1 MQYKLNQ
8 YTMKEY
14 AFYLILSLLFVSVQA
29 QEVSF
34 TEYDMD
40 NGLHVILHQDNAAPV
55 VTTSVLYHVGAKD
68 ELADRTGFAHF
79 FEHLLFEGT
88 KNIGRGEW
96 FSIVSSNGG
105 KNNAF
110 TSNDYTYYYEVFPS
124 NSLELGLWLESER
137 MLHPVI
143 NQDGIDTQKDVI
155 KEEKKVGEERPYGK
169 VLDQVQENLFIN
181 HPYKRTV
188 IGESDH
194 LDAASLEEF
203 IAFNKKYYVP
213 NNAILVVAGDIQIDA
228 TKKMIADYFG
238 AIPRGADVDRV
249 TEQEDPIT
257 EAIEAKAYD
266 SNIQIPMIVTAYRT
280 PSIKSRD
287 SKTLDMIST
296 YLSDGNSSKLYRKV
310 VDEKKMAL
318 EVGAIN
324 LSLEDHSMY
333 IIYGLPLG
341 DTSLES
347 IITEI
352 DEEVVK
358 IQEDLIS
365 EKDYQKLQNKFETN
379 FVDSNSSVE
388 GIANSLAEYYAFYRD
403 TNLINSEIEIYR
415 SISREEIQAVAK
427 KYLNPNQR
435 LVLDYLP
442 EPTK

>member
-1 MQYKLNQ
+1 
-8 YTMKEY
+8 MKEY
-14 AFYLILSLLFVSVQA
+14 VFYLILSLLFVSVQA

-34 TEYDMD
+34 TEYDLD

-55 VTTSVLYHVGAKD
+55 IITSVLYHVGAKD

-194 LDAASLEEF
+194 LDAASLEDF

-238 AIPRGADVDRV
+238 TIPGGADVDRV

-341 DTSLES
+341 ETSLES
-347 IITEI
+347 IISEI

-379 FVDSNSSVE
+379 FVNSNSSVE
-388 GIANSLAEYYAFYRD
+388 GIANSLAEYYAFYKD

-442 EPTK
+442 ESSK

>member
-1 MQYKLNQ
+1 MKG
-8 YTMKEY
+8 YT
-14 AFYLILSLLFVSVQA
+14 FYLILSLLFVSVQA

-34 TEYDMD
+34 TEYDLD
-40 NGLHVILHQDNAAPV
+40 NGLHVIIHQDNAAPV

-96 FSIVSSNGG
+96 YSIVSSNGG

-203 IAFNKKYYVP
+203 MAFNKKYYVP

-257 EAIEAKAYD
+257 GAIEAKAFD

-341 DTSLES
+341 ETSLES
-347 IITEI
+347 IISEI

-388 GIANSLAEYYAFYRD
+388 GIANSLAEYYAFYKD

-442 EPTK
+442 EPSK

>member
-1 MQYKLNQ
+1 MQYKSNQ

-14 AFYLILSLLFVSVQA
+14 AVYLILSLLFVSVQA

-34 TEYDMD
+34 TEYDLD

-181 HPYKRTV
+181 HPYKKTV

-341 DTSLES
+341 ETSLES
-347 IITEI
+347 IISEI

-388 GIANSLAEYYAFYRD
+388 GIANSLAEYYAFYKD

-442 EPTK
+442 ESSK